1 MRKDQAVENILKTLV
16 ENQVITGY
24 VYDHFEIGEA
34 IPLPYAVYRRVAP
47 SVMAADDQTF
57 YRPDSNVDLE
67 IYSNDPD
74 EMADVME
81 SVEAALDT
89 AKLFY
94 QLTAD
99 TAYIESERF
108 YETLY
113 EL

>member
-1 MRKDQAVENILKTLV
+1 MRKDEVVENILIALT
-16 ENQVITGY
+16 EDQVITDY
-24 VYDHFEIGEA
+24 TYDHFEQGEVP
-34 IPLPYAVYRRVAP
+34 PLPYAVYRRIAP
-47 SVMAADDQTF
+47 QSFGADDKT
-57 YRPDSNVDLE
+57 YIRPDSNVDLE

-74 EMADVME
+74 EMAEVME
-81 SVEAALDT
+81 AVEALLD
-89 AKLFY
+89 KEELFY

>member
-1 MRKDQAVENILKTLV
+1 MRKDKIVKDILIALQ
-16 ENQVITGY
+16 EDQVITDY
-24 VYDHFEIGEA
+24 AYDHFEQGEVP
-34 IPLPYAVYRRVAP
+34 PLPYAVYRRIAP
-47 SVMAADDQTF
+47 QSFGADDKT
-57 YRPDSNVDLE
+57 YIRPDSNVDLE

-74 EMADVME
+74 EMAEVME
-81 SVEAALDT
+81 AVETKLGEEE
-89 AKLFY
+89 LFY

>member
-1 MRKDQAVENILKTLV
+1 M
-16 ENQVITGY
+16 
-24 VYDHFEIGEA
+24 
-34 IPLPYAVYRRVAP
+34 
-47 SVMAADDQTF
+47 
-57 YRPDSNVDLE
+57 DLE

-74 EMADVME
+74 EMAEVME
-81 SVEAALDT
+81 AIEALLD
-89 AKLFY
+89 KEELFY